1 MEDKEDGRDNELNQN
16 EHSNVQL
23 VGQGQHKKTNQ
34 NKTRRQK
41 QSAATKGY
49 EHKSHKLK
57 KKKKKSEAINAESQ
71 STGVT
76 IGFAG
81 NRATK
86 RARIK
91 VIVTAVVSCSRWTFQ
106 LERRPV
112 PRFGGFLRFLNRPSL
127 LFLCLLQRGSLPS
140 PGLGFLGLTKS

>member
-57 KKKKKSEAINAESQ
+57 KKKKKRVKPSTQ
-71 STGVT
+71 S
-76 IGFAG
+76 
-81 NRATK
+81 R
-86 RARIK
+86 K
-91 VIVTAVVSCSRWTFQ
+91 VQ
-106 LERRPV
+106 E
-112 PRFGGFLRFLNRPSL
+112 
-127 LFLCLLQRGSLPS
+127 LPS
-140 PGLGFLGLTKS
+140 ALQEIEQQKEQE